1 MGFWGIKSYE
11 NDLAADA
18 LDAGF
23 DRTHGKRYEELMD
36 DRNPI
41 PFEKVQEQLAD
52 ERTLSA
58 ALTVLEELAAEL
70 TEEDEADAGLAY
82 VGVVVRHCECRVK
95 PPEEVLRKAI
105 EALEAED
112 LEWPRPTERK
122 LRKDKELAL
131 LSGGLGDLDG
141 G

>member
-11 NDLAADA
+11 NDLAGDA

-23 DRTHGKRYEELMD
+23 DETHGKRYEELMD
-36 DRNPI
+36 DRNPV

-58 ALTVLEELAAEL
+58 ALAALERLAAEL
-70 TEEDEADAGLAY
+70 AEDDEDDPGLSYA
-82 VGVVVRHCECRVK
+82 GVVVRHVECRVDV
-95 PPEEVLRKAI
+95 PDEILAKAI
-105 EALEAED
+105 EALEEED

-122 LRKDKELAL
+122 LRKEKELAL
-131 LSGGLGDLDG
+131 LKGRLGNAG
-141 G
+141 